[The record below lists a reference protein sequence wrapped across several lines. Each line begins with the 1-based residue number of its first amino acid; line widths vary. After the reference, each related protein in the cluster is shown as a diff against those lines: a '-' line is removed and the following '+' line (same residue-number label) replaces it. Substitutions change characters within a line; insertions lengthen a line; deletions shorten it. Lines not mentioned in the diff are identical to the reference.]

1 MTREWR
7 WIAAVVGIASV
18 ATALFSLRYALPSW
32 PLAPSSVAHNAFAR
46 PWLPIHA
53 VLAAIA
59 LLVSPFQFLTTPK
72 GGRQAW
78 HKATGRLYAVSCL
91 LAAPAGLILAFG
103 ATTGPVSTAG
113 FGTLAI
119 AWFTTTA
126 MGWKTARDRQYVDHR
141 RWMIR
146 SFSLTFGAV
155 LLRLYLP
162 IGPLLGFRFDD
173 AYRVISFLAWV
184 PNLIVAEVLLNTW
197 LKAPLRPA
205 AMLRP
210 RSASA

>member
-1 MTREWR
+1 M
-7 WIAAVVGIASV
+7 GIASV

-32 PLAPSSVAHNAFAR
+32 PLAPGSVAHNAFAR

-53 VLAAIA
+53 VLAALA
-59 LLVSPFQFLTTPK
+59 LLTAPFQFLTTPR
-72 GGRQAW
+72 GGRRAW
-78 HKATGRLYAVSCL
+78 HRMAGRFYAVCCL

-119 AWFTTTA
+119 AWFSTTG
-126 MGWKTARDRQYVDHR
+126 MGWKTARDGRFADHR

-173 AYRVISFLAWV
+173 AYRIISFMAWV
-184 PNLIVAEVLLNTW
+184 PNLILAEVLLNTV
-197 LKAPLRPA
+197 LRTPLRPSPSLA
-205 AMLRP
+205 LAP

>member
-1 MTREWR
+1 MTTQWR
-7 WIAAVVGIASV
+7 WMAAVLGVASV

-53 VLAAIA
+53 VLAAAA
-59 LLVSPFQFLTTPK
+59 LLTAPFQFWTTPK
-72 GGRQAW
+72 GGRRAW
-78 HKATGRLYAVSCL
+78 HRLAGRVYVICCL

-119 AWFTTTA
+119 VWFVTTG
-126 MGWKTARDRQYVDHR
+126 MGWKTARDGRYADHR

-155 LLRLYLP
+155 MLRLYLP

-173 AYRVISFLAWV
+173 AYRLISFLAWV
-184 PNLIVAEVLLNTW
+184 PNLVVAEVLLNTA
-197 LKAPLRPA
+197 LRTPLRPA
-205 AMLRP
+205 MMP
-210 RSASA
+210 KSASA